1 MNMQEVENR
10 ILNLCD
16 SMCASGKT
24 WEWHM
29 LDKNFVELC
38 EIRARA
44 VELEKEIKQAL
55 EEYEGK

>member
-1 MNMQEVENR
+1 MNMEEIENH
-10 ILNLCD
+10 ILRLCD

-24 WEWHM
+24 CEWHM
-29 LDKNFVELC
+29 LDKNFIELC
-38 EIRARA
+38 EIQARA